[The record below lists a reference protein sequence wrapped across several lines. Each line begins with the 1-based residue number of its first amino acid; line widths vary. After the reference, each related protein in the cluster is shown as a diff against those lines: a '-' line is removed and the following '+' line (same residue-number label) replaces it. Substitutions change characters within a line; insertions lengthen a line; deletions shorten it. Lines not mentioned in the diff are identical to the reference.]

1 MNELTTYTRAIF
13 YLNQIYNLLNDEFFE
28 SVLSKPTI
36 TIQSTPKA
44 YGHFTMRED
53 TWASKGGNTHE
64 ISIGAGTLARP
75 IEEVVSTMLH
85 EMVHYYNFVTGVRDC
100 SRNNSYHN
108 KRFRDAAE
116 SHGLVVNR
124 SKTYGWAHTSPSNRI
139 VDFVQRHN
147 LTDIQINRND
157 HINAAN
163 VKNSSTRKYVCPCC
177 GTSVRATKIVRIA
190 CVDCKRDLE
199 LVKYDF
205 SLPFKVIVVG

>member
-1 MNELTTYTRAIF
+1 MKELTTYTRAIS
-13 YLNQIYNLLNDEFFE
+13 YVNRIYNLLNDEFFE

-53 TWASKGGNTHE
+53 TWVSKIGNTHE
-64 ISIGAGTLARP
+64 INIGAGTLARP
-75 IEEVVSTMLH
+75 IVEVVSTMLH
-85 EMVHYYNFVTGVRDC
+85 EMVHYYNYVTGVRDC

-116 SHGLVVNR
+116 SRGLVVNR

-157 HINAAN
+157 HIKATSA
-163 VKNSSTRKYVCPCC
+163 KNSSTRKYVCPCC
-177 GTSVRATKIVRIA
+177 GISVRATKTIRIA
-190 CVDCKRDLE
+190 CVDCSKELE
-199 LVKYDF
+199 LVKCDF
-205 SLPFKVIVVG
+205 SLPFNIIVVG